1 MKPLGK
7 TGKNWLI
14 TFHIL
19 FVAIWVGTALFTIL
33 LRFNNRNMDS
43 DETLLALHVL
53 SNKSDQ
59 LIYVSVLGILITSI
73 MIGTLTSWGFF
84 RYPWMVAVW
93 IIFLANLVM
102 GAAVLGPF
110 KRNILAFAENEGL
123 AALQNPIYN
132 RNHLV
137 LSLAGILQV
146 LFLASGIFIC
156 KTKPWGRWRAK
167 PKKQIA

>member
-1 MKPLGK
+1 MMKTLGK

-19 FVAIWVGTALFTIL
+19 FVAIWIGTALFTIL
-33 LRFNNRNMDS
+33 LRFNNRNMAS

-53 SNKSDQ
+53 SNKSDI
-59 LIYVSVLGILITSI
+59 LIYISGIGVLITSI

-102 GAAVLGPF
+102 GAAVLGPL
-110 KRNILAFAENEGL
+110 KKNILAFVESEGL
-123 AALQNPIYN
+123 GALQNSIYT
-132 RNHLV
+132 RNHLI

-146 LFLASGIFIC
+146 LLLAS
-156 KTKPWGRWRAK
+156 
-167 PKKQIA
+167 